1 MPPRGD
7 SQTNMHSIS
16 QRQPSVGSAV
26 PKPNH
31 NIPQHRPS
39 MSSVTPAPLTR
50 QISDQRLNTA
60 SAHTPQVNTNS
71 RHTPL
76 ALASI
81 APAARYAPAMPQYS
95 TNYKAPQPVEVW
107 HLNDAANASIP
118 PDIREQFERD
128 EYGRVLFFTAPPL
141 DTAGGVTSVAHLGHS
156 ARYLAAK
163 LKREEARAQQPT
175 PSPNPNGLQKQ
186 QDSDERNLTGTKPE
200 LSKTMHSWEEQ
211 SAAGTRAAFRELY
224 GDDWERR
231 MVEELDRIAEAQR
244 VNVRHEEM
252 VAEHARQRYLKRK
265 AQGF

>member
-1 MPPRGD
+1 MPARVD
-7 SQTNMHSIS
+7 SQANMHSIT
-16 QRQPSVGSAV
+16 QRQPSVSSAV
-26 PKPNH
+26 PKPHH

-39 MSSVTPAPLTR
+39 MSSATPAPLTR

-60 SAHTPQVNTNS
+60 SAHAPQANTNS

-76 ALASI
+76 APASI

-141 DTAGGVTSVAHLGHS
+141 DMAGGVSSVAHLGHS

-163 LKREEARAQQPT
+163 LKREEARAQKPK
-175 PSPNPNGLQKQ
+175 PSSNPNGLQKQ
-186 QDSDERNLTGTKPE
+186 QDDDELNLAATEPD

-211 SAAGTRAAFRELY
+211 SIAGTRAAFKKLY

-252 VAEHARQRYLKRK
+252 VAEHARQRSLKRE
-265 AQGF
+265 ARGF